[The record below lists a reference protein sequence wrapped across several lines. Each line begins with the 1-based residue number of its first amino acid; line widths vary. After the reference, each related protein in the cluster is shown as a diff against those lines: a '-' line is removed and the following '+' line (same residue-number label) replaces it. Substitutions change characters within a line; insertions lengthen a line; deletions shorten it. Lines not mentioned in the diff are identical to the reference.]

1 MMGANDIVDVSIRN
15 NDVAGIEPASG
26 IQLVISDLPDFV
38 NTVVGERNVSVWVE
52 SVCVENV
59 WEESVWVENVWE
71 ESVCVESACVE
82 SVWEES
88 VWEESVW
95 VESACVESVWEE
107 NVWGIKLHVLAVTML

>member
-1 MMGANDIVDVSIRN
+1 MMGANNIVDVSIRN

-59 WEESVWVENVWE
+59 LEESVWVESVWE
-71 ESVCVESACVE
+71 ESVCVES
-82 SVWEES
+82 VWEDRE
-88 VWEESVW
+88 
-95 VESACVESVWEE
+95 CV
-107 NVWGIKLHVLAVTML
+107 GIKLHVLAVTML